1 MTSPIAGPAAAGG
14 PAIPY
19 RPAPLERTIEV
30 VLTAGL
36 LASAILLLAGLT
48 LHREPL
54 LKWGILM
61 LMTTPVARA
70 VVVTVGLLR
79 AKDWLFAAV
88 SVWIL
93 AVLGSSLYL
102 ALGR

>member
-1 MTSPIAGPAAAGG
+1 MSSPIAGPGPGG
-14 PAIPY
+14 APPSE
-19 RPAPLERTIEV
+19 RPVPLERTIEV

-36 LASAILLLAGLT
+36 LASAVLLLAGLT
-48 LHREPL
+48 LHRDPL
-54 LKWGILM
+54 LKWGILL

-79 AKDWLFAAV
+79 ARDWLFSAV
-88 SVWIL
+88 SIWIL
-93 AVLGSSLYL
+93 AVLASSLYL

>member
-1 MTSPIAGPAAAGG
+1 VSGRRSGG
-14 PAIPY
+14 TASLE
-19 RPAPLERTIEV
+19 RPASLERTIEV

-36 LASAILLLAGLT
+36 LASAALLLAGLT
-48 LHREPL
+48 LDRTLL

-61 LMTTPVARA
+61 LMATPVARV
-70 VVVTVGLLR
+70 VVVTVELLR

-88 SVWIL
+88 SLWIL

-102 ALGR
+102 ASGR